1 MVTISFALAVTASP
15 SVPKPPRSGNTGD
28 VDARSALF
36 DLYGDHLRSRAS
48 LRTWLYRIA
57 TNACLSALEGRARRP
72 LPSGLG
78 VASDDPGTPL
88 VPDFAVPWLQP
99 LPGSYLVADQA
110 DPLARATERDGVRLA
125 LDAAMQLLAPRE
137 RAVLVLRDVPD
148 FSAAEVA
155 TQLDTSVAAAYCRGD
170 AGVLRLHTLQVFTV
184 TTAGI
189 ARNVVFADPQVLA
202 IFGLAPVLEP

>member
-78 VASDDPGTPL
+78 VASDDPDTPL

-110 DPLARATERDGVRLA
+110 DPLARATERGGGRHPAGHVGGSG
-125 LDAAMQLLAPRE
+125 LLPR
-137 RAVLVLRDVPD
+137 RRRSP
-148 FSAAEVA
+148 
-155 TQLDTSVAAAYCRGD
+155 AAAYA
-170 AGVLRLHTLQVFTV
+170 AGVHRDHGRDRAQRRVRRPAGACHLRARPRPRTGPLTV
-184 TTAGI
+184 Q
-189 ARNVVFADPQVLA
+189 R
-202 IFGLAPVLEP
+202 